1 MPPAGKPFLSEW
13 GTDKM
18 QTVSDLR
25 LQAQDVQMQDCIY
38 KVSAAEVGSKPRK
51 EVFEMLA

>member
-1 MPPAGKPFLSEW
+1 
-13 GTDKM
+13 M
-18 QTVSDLR
+18 QMVSDLG

-38 KVSAAEVGSKPRK
+38 KVGAAEVGSKPRK